1 MSRVDVQIKVSLSGK
16 VVSSEDMNTLS
27 KILTSSKTTSCGLA
41 RVDSQTTT
49 MTVRSQMRKVFKT
62 FRMNLTMFS
71 VGKIPKYETGE
82 VNRQVKGQL
91 KDSTIIQHQ
100 KEKDH
105 NQTVQQTAIMN
116 NNPPNR
122 YE

>member
-1 MSRVDVQIKVSLSGK
+1 MAMLY
-16 VVSSEDMNTLS
+16 
-27 KILTSSKTTSCGLA
+27 
-41 RVDSQTTT
+41 
-49 MTVRSQMRKVFKT
+49 
-62 FRMNLTMFS
+62 
-71 VGKIPKYETGE
+71 VGEIPKYETGE

-100 KEKDH
+100 KEKNH